1 MDRSLGRDAAALLC
15 GLVVGFAGAG
25 RLGGSGLVDAQASS
39 PHRTFLPLGLAGQ
52 SLDELPD
59 PVVAPPTAFPA
70 ASATASA
77 TTTPSETATSTA
89 EPPTPTATVV
99 PATAT
104 PALPAGR
111 IAGRVTSRGTPVAK
125 GMGAADNGPRIAL
138 RRRQQGRWQPVATAT
153 VEDDGRFAFESPPPL
168 APSEAYQVWWDVDPN
183 LFLTEWLTRWMTRE
197 IPAFAAGDDV
207 DVGTLEVA
215 DTIELTKPDNHS
227 WSTLPVTFGWR
238 GRSLPRER
246 YRWTLSRRC
255 GNDSNDIDRENGFR
269 SDAFDRQTTYKLD
282 AVPPGFQ
289 YRTKYCWY
297 MTIEGADGGT
307 GWSGYYRKIEF
318 RTE

>member
-1 MDRSLGRDAAALLC
+1 MDRSLGRDAAACLGSLI
-15 GLVVGFAGAG
+15 VVCAFAV
-25 RLGGSGLVDAQASS
+25 RLHGSGRVRAQS
-39 PHRTFLPLGLAGQ
+39 PAPHKAYLPL
-52 SLDELPD
+52 SLDGLSLADAPE
-59 PVVAPPTAFPA
+59 PVVAPPTALPA

-77 TTTPSETATSTA
+77 TTAPSATAIGTP
-89 EPPTPTATVV
+89 EPATPTATEAA
-99 PATAT
+99 ATAT

-125 GMGAADNGPRIAL
+125 GMGAAENGPRIEL

-153 VEDDGRFAFESPPPL
+153 VGDDGRFAFENAPPL
-168 APSEAYQVWWDVDPN
+168 AAGEAYQVWWDVDPN

-197 IPAFAAGDDV
+197 IPAFGAGDEV

-215 DTIELTKPDNHS
+215 DTIELTKPDNNW